1 VVEITCPHC
10 SGDLELPD
18 ESFGE
23 FECPLCGED
32 FVWEEQPS
40 QVVYNLPKEKGI
52 TKLILNIVAFW
63 TGFSL
68 FVTIGFILGLI
79 LAFYF
84 LLSILG
90 GFNGS
95 FFA

>member
-1 VVEITCPHC
+1 MVEITCPHC

-18 ESFGE
+18 GSFGD

-52 TKLILNIVAFW
+52 TKLILNIVALW

-68 FVTIGFILGLI
+68 FVIIGFIIGL
-79 LAFYF
+79 F
-84 LLSILG
+84 LLVSILG
-90 GFNGS
+90 GLNGS